1 LFFLG
6 SPLDG
11 AQGRKVLRN
20 AVELAGLHEAV
31 ALAYAAES
39 GRARE

>member
-1 LFFLG
+1 M
-6 SPLDG
+6 
-11 AQGRKVLRN
+11 VLRN
-20 AVELAGLHEAV
+20 AVELAGLQEAV